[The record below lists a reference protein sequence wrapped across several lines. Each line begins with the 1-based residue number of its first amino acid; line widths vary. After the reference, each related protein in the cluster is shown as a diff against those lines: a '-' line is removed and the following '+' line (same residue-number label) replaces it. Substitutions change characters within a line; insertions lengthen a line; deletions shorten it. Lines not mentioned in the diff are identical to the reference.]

1 MAKDQK
7 KSAVGQ
13 MYRSQ
18 QIIRAAAERLWYG
31 WFKTVKDEKMNFTKT
46 TRTAGRTSVVGF
58 LREAGD
64 GT

>member
-18 QIIRAAAERLWYG
+18 EIIRAAAERLCYG
-31 WFKTVKDEKMNFTKT
+31 RFKTVKDEKMNFTKT

-64 GT
+64 SA